1 MSKQRENCKKG
12 ERIWRK
18 LKVLQLYTH
27 THTIHLPKQYAKN
40 ARANLDEINKRG
52 GSYII
57 NKDNRHYY

>member
-1 MSKQRENCKKG
+1 MTEAES
-12 ERIWRK
+12 
-18 LKVLQLYTH
+18 LATV
-27 THTIHLPKQYAKN
+27 HTIHLPRQYAKN